1 MKAVILNDYNKQGIV
16 EIKQIPIPIIGPNEV
31 LVKIKYAGVNPLDN
45 MIIRKEVNFIVPYDL
60 PLVMGNEFS
69 GVIEKLGVNVTEFKI
84 GDRVYGRMPLNKIGA
99 FAEYTAIDKDAIA
112 IIPNYL
118 SFKEA
123 ACIPLTAL
131 CAIQA
136 FDLMGAKSGERVF
149 ISGGTGSFGA
159 MAIPIG
165 KILGL
170 KISTS
175 GSGSNKE
182 RVMKLGVDEFF
193 DYRNQDYSE
202 ILQDVDYVLD
212 TVGDRELEKEFKI
225 LKNGG
230 KLISLKGMPNPEFA
244 ERIGLGCFKKLILKC
259 FGRGNDKIA
268 ERKNQKYCFLFVE
281 SNGKQLAQVSKIFEE
296 NKIECSIDEVFDL
309 NDANLALQKVLKG
322 GSKGKTLLRID
333 DSENNDNI
341 NNNEILKFE

>member
-1 MKAVILNDYNKQGIV
+1 MKAVILNKYNKQGDV
-16 EIKQIPIPIIGPNEV
+16 EIKTISIPTIDKNEV

-45 MIIRKEVNFIVPYDL
+45 MIIREEVKFIVPYDL
-60 PLVMGNEFS
+60 PIIMGNEFS
-69 GVIEKLGVNVTEFKI
+69 GIVDKIGSDVTEFKI
-84 GDRVYGRMPLNKIGA
+84 GDKVYGRTPLNKTGA
-99 FAEYTAIDKDAIA
+99 FAEYIAIDKEAIA

-118 SFKEA
+118 SLKEA

-131 CAIQA
+131 TAMQA
-136 FDLMGAKSGERVF
+136 FELMEAKSGERIF

-159 MAIPIG
+159 MAIPIA
-165 KILGL
+165 KSLGFR
-170 KISTS
+170 ISTS
-175 GSGSNKE
+175 GSGSNRE
-182 RVMKLGVDEFF
+182 RVMKLGADEFF

-202 ILQDVDYVLD
+202 LLHDVDYVID

-259 FGRGNDKIA
+259 FGRGNDNMA
-268 ERKNQKYCFLFVE
+268 ERKNQKYFFLFVR
-281 SNGKQLAQVSKIFEE
+281 SNGSQLAQVSKIFEE
-296 NKIECSIDEVFDL
+296 NKIECSIDEIFDL
-309 NDANLALQKVLKG
+309 NDVDQALKKILKG

-333 DSENNDNI
+333 NSEDNI
-341 NNNEILKFE
+341 LDN

>member
-84 GDRVYGRMPLNKIGA
+84 GDTVYGRMPLNKIGA

-131 CAIQA
+131 TAIQA

-149 ISGGTGSFGA
+149 ISGGTGSFWCYGY
-159 MAIPIG
+159 
-165 KILGL
+165 
-170 KISTS
+170 T
-175 GSGSNKE
+175 
-182 RVMKLGVDEFF
+182 
-193 DYRNQDYSE
+193 Y
-202 ILQDVDYVLD
+202 
-212 TVGDRELEKEFKI
+212 
-225 LKNGG
+225 
-230 KLISLKGMPNPEFA
+230 
-244 ERIGLGCFKKLILKC
+244 
-259 FGRGNDKIA
+259 
-268 ERKNQKYCFLFVE
+268 RKNFR
-281 SNGKQLAQVSKIFEE
+281 
-296 NKIECSIDEVFDL
+296 
-309 NDANLALQKVLKG
+309 
-322 GSKGKTLLRID
+322 T
-333 DSENNDNI
+333 
-341 NNNEILKFE
+341 

>member
-131 CAIQA
+131 TAIQA

-281 SNGKQLAQVSKIFEE
+281 SNG
-296 NKIECSIDEVFDL
+296 
-309 NDANLALQKVLKG
+309 
-322 GSKGKTLLRID
+322 
-333 DSENNDNI
+333 NNW
-341 NNNEILKFE
+341 LKFPKYLKRIKLNVLLMNCLI

>member
-69 GVIEKLGVNVTEFKI
+69 GVIEKLGINVTEFKI
-84 GDRVYGRMPLNKIGA
+84 GDRVFGRMPLNKIGA

-131 CAIQA
+131 TAIQA

-193 DYRNQDYSE
+193 DYRNQDYS
-202 ILQDVDYVLD
+202 
-212 TVGDRELEKEFKI
+212 
-225 LKNGG
+225 
-230 KLISLKGMPNPEFA
+230 
-244 ERIGLGCFKKLILKC
+244 
-259 FGRGNDKIA
+259 
-268 ERKNQKYCFLFVE
+268 
-281 SNGKQLAQVSKIFEE
+281 
-296 NKIECSIDEVFDL
+296 
-309 NDANLALQKVLKG
+309 
-322 GSKGKTLLRID
+322 
-333 DSENNDNI
+333 
-341 NNNEILKFE
+341 